1 MCKRRQ
7 TTCSRGRRTLP
18 WPIQSLPIPSH
29 TQTNDRT
36 QTKPQQTQTYALL
49 LKADLDGAV
58 SVKPAPHTS
67 FCIDVAAGS
76 EERTNVIVDPTGT
89 VAIEGSK
96 GTCHLQIKLP
106 GMKQPASISVVETGA
121 YTASGSFGV
130 VAKLECR
137 GVEVTAW
144 RPHPDTA
151 FVVEAESGKEFGD
164 MDLSEEVSEYDEDAG
179 AAVSVLEIETKVEKK

>member
-1 MCKRRQ
+1 MA
-7 TTCSRGRRTLP
+7 
-18 WPIQSLPIPSH
+18 WPSNPDPTKSHEH
-29 TQTNDRT
+29 TQTTTRN
-36 QTKPQQTQTYALL
+36 KQTYALL

-58 SVKPAPHTS
+58 SVKPAPDTS

-76 EERTNVIVDPTGT
+76 EERTNVIVDPTET
-89 VAIEGSK
+89 VEIEGSK

-137 GVEVTAW
+137 GVEVSAW
-144 RPHPDTA
+144 RPHPDTV

-164 MDLSEEVSEYDEDAG
+164 MDLSEEVSEFDEDAG
-179 AAVSVLEIETKVEKK
+179 AAVSVLEIETKVERK